1 MMIVIY
7 VQVVIV
13 GILKIAIKIVLEY
26 VLVTLMK
33 MNAVHV
39 IMILQMIVY

>member
-33 MNAVHV
+33 MNVVHV